1 MKLKHAAYAPNEFS
15 KNVQM
20 VQKHKKDTHAHAQH
34 GDFIY
39 FFSLLEKKVG
49 YKQSFDFF
57 YCGGTP
63 CTKQAGGGRKK

>member
-1 MKLKHAAYAPNEFS
+1 
-15 KNVQM
+15 M